1 MPSYPET
8 YGIMFHHFYS
18 DIHPKGQGAISG
30 EELEALIAYLKESH
44 EILTANDYQNRIASR
59 TILENDICLT
69 FDDALLCQVDVA
81 LPVLTNLGIKAFFF
95 VYSSAFSGNPDPLEI
110 YRYFRT
116 TEFDDFESFFGDFIV
131 ATRQIL
137 GDRADQAME
146 SFVSD
151 EYLIE
156 FPFYSLE
163 DRLFRFIRDQVLS
176 TLEYKQVMNGM
187 MTNIK
192 FDPAEVIPKV
202 FMSASHLKS
211 LQAAG
216 HIVGL
221 HSDTHPTKI
230 HQMPRERQLEE
241 YHKNSKF
248 LHSTLGSVP
257 STMSHPCGNYNSDT
271 LSILK
276 SLEVNLGFRSSRT
289 IREIHSPL
297 EIPRE
302 DHTNLLARMNGL
314 QN

>member
-1 MPSYPET
+1 MPSYPDT
-8 YGIMFHHFYS
+8 YGIMFHHFSS
-18 DIHPKGQGAISG
+18 DVHPKGQGAISG
-30 EELEALIAYLKESH
+30 EELEALIEHLNESH
-44 EILTANDYQNRIASR
+44 DILTANDYLNRISSR
-59 TILENDICLT
+59 TILEKEICLT

-81 LPVLTNLGIKAFFF
+81 LPVLTSLGIKAFFF

-116 TEFDDFESFFGDFIV
+116 TEFDDFESFFADFIF

-137 GDRADQAME
+137 GDRADQEME

-176 TLEYKQVMNGM
+176 TLEYKQVMNSM
-187 MTNIK
+187 MTNRK
-192 FDPAEVIPKV
+192 FDPTEVIPKV
-202 FMSASHLKS
+202 YMSASHLKS

-221 HSDTHPTKI
+221 HSDTHPTRI
-230 HQMPRERQLEE
+230 HKMPREHQLEE

-248 LHSTLGSVP
+248 LHSILGSVP

-271 LSILK
+271 LSILE
-276 SLEVNLGFRSSRT
+276 SLGVSLGFRSSRA